1 MDQNEALLRK
11 LFRDTLREQHS
22 QGIAEGAY
30 AISAIVLEKANAEG
44 KTESEKLSEIVSL
57 CVKCL
62 NSKKK
67 HDTEKQGNGE
77 SDGVQ

>member
-11 LFRDTLREQHS
+11 MFRDALREQHT
-22 QGIAEGAY
+22 QGIAEGDY
-30 AISAIVLEKANAEG
+30 AISALVLEKANEEG
-44 KTESEKLSEIVSL
+44 KTESEKLAEIVSL

-67 HDTEKQGNGE
+67 HDAEKQGNGE